1 MSSLDGGTDIGRLES
16 DYLDAVDIPT
26 ARADDQDGASVGTG
40 KSVERERE
48 RERERETGRPAAS
61 RPDKLGWRLAA

>member
-40 KSVERERE
+40 KSVEREGE
-48 RERERETGRPAAS
+48 REREIGRPAAS